1 MIKGEIGMADK
12 ERLDELIQLIDRY
25 NYSYYTLDS
34 PEISDAEYDSL
45 YDQLVQLEKDL
56 GIQYDYSPTQR
67 VGGEVLPGFKK
78 HIHLG
83 RLWSLDKSQSE
94 DELRAWAERVARTI
108 RDYNSENEE
117 MLPDPEFVL
126 ELKFDGLTVNLTY
139 QDGRLVQGATRG
151 NGIQGEGILPQLK
164 TIRSIPLRISFKGRV
179 EIQGEG
185 VMPLSALESYNETAD
200 EPLKNARNAA
210 AGALRNLDPRI
221 TEKRR
226 LSAFFYNTGH
236 IEGTSFKTHMEMVEF
251 LKDNKLPVFPY
262 IKVFRSIDDL
272 MEEIHSQQ
280 EGRKSLDVLTDGM
293 VVKINDLRTR
303 EVLGYTNKFPRWA
316 MAYKFEAEERT
327 TRVIGVQWNVGR
339 TAKVTPTAILEPVD
353 IGGVTVKR
361 ATLNNYDD
369 IERKGVKLNGRVL
382 IRRSN
387 DVIPEIL
394 GSMPTEEPVSDIEK
408 PTHCPA
414 CGSELYQNGVHI
426 FCPNSLSCKPQLVSR
441 LVHFASRD
449 AMNIEGF
456 SDKTAEIFV
465 EKLDIKDLPDIYEVK
480 YSDIIDLE
488 GFKEKKTQN
497 LLDAIER
504 SKDVSLHSFI
514 YALGVPN
521 VGIKTAMDLAQK
533 YGSLEGLM
541 DAGQED
547 LVGIPDIG
555 EIVAKS
561 IVEFFHDDGIKRG
574 IEKLLDEGVRPH
586 HHQVEVEE
594 ESIFTGRTLVITGTI
609 QGMTRN
615 EIKDKI
621 IQMGG
626 TVTGSV
632 SKKTDFVIVGAEAG
646 SKLKK
651 AQDLNIP
658 IIGEEELKDIFKKG

>member
-1 MIKGEIGMADK
+1 MAGK

-34 PEISDAEYDSL
+34 PEISDAEYDRL
-45 YDQLVQLEKDL
+45 YDELVRLEKEL
-56 GIQYDYSPTQR
+56 KIQYDYSPTQR

-78 HIHLG
+78 HIHQG

-94 DELRAWAERVARTI
+94 EELRAWAEKIARTVSEYN
-108 RDYNSENEE
+108 RDNEE
-117 MLPDPEFVL
+117 GLPEPEFVL
-126 ELKFDGLTVNLTY
+126 EFKFDGLTVNLTY
-139 QDGRLVQGATRG
+139 RDGKLVQGATRG
-151 NGIQGEGILPQLK
+151 NGIQGEAILPQLK
-164 TIRSIPLRISFKGRV
+164 TIKSIPLRIPFKGEV

-185 VMPLSALESYNETAD
+185 IMPLSVLETYNETAD

-210 AGALRNLDPRI
+210 AGALRNLDPRV

-226 LSAFFYNTGH
+226 LSAFFYNTGY
-236 IEGTSFKTHMEMVEF
+236 IDGKSFATHMEMIEF
-251 LKDNKLPVFPY
+251 LRENRLPVFPY
-262 IKVFRSIDDL
+262 IKVFTSIDRL

-280 EGRKSLDVLTDGM
+280 ESRKSLDVLTDGM
-293 VVKINDLRTR
+293 VVKLNDLKTR
-303 EVLGYTNKFPRWA
+303 EILGYTNKFPRWA
-316 MAYKFEAEERT
+316 IAYKFEAEETT

-339 TAKVTPTAILEPVD
+339 TAKVTPTAILEPVE
-353 IGGVTVKR
+353 IGGVTVRR

-394 GSMPTEEPVSDIEK
+394 GSMPTDEPVSDIEK

-456 SDKTAEIFV
+456 SEKTAEIFV
-465 EKLDIKDLPDIYEVK
+465 EKLDIKDLPDIYELK
-480 YSDIIDLE
+480 YSDIIELE
-488 GFKEKKTQN
+488 GFREKKTQN
-497 LLDAIER
+497 LVDAIEK

-514 YALGVPN
+514 YALGIPN
-521 VGIKTAMDLAQK
+521 VGIKTARDLAEK
-533 YGSLEGLM
+533 YGSLERLM
-541 DAGQED
+541 DAGQVE
-547 LVGIPDIG
+547 LVGIQDIG

-561 IVEFFHDDGIKRG
+561 IVEFFQDERIMRG
-574 IEKLLDEGVRPH
+574 IEKLLHEGVKPH
-586 HHQVEVEE
+586 HQEVKVEE
-594 ESIFTGRTLVITGTI
+594 ESIFTGKTVVITGTI

-615 EIKDKI
+615 EIKERVI
-621 IQMGG
+621 RMGG

-632 SKKTDFVIVGAEAG
+632 SKKTDFVIVGEDAG
-646 SKLKK
+646 SKLTK
-651 AQDLNIP
+651 AQDLKIP
-658 IIGEEELKDIFKKG
+658 IIGEDQLKDILK

>member
-1 MIKGEIGMADK
+1 MADK

-34 PEISDAEYDSL
+34 PEISDAEYDRL
-45 YDQLVQLEKDL
+45 YDELVRLEKDL
-56 GIQYDYSPTQR
+56 GMVYDYSPTQR
-67 VGGEVLPGFKK
+67 VGGEVLSGFRK
-78 HIHLG
+78 HNHLG

-94 DELRAWAERVARTI
+94 EELRAWAEKIARTI
-108 RDYNSENEE
+108 SDYNSQNEDK
-117 MLPDPEFVL
+117 LPQPEFVL
-126 ELKFDGLTVNLTY
+126 EFKFDGLTVNLTY

-151 NGIQGEGILPQLK
+151 NGIQGEAILPQLK
-164 TIRSIPLRISFKGRV
+164 TIKSIPLRIPFKGKV
-179 EIQGEG
+179 EVQGEG
-185 VMPLSALESYNETAD
+185 VMPLSVLETYNVTAD

-210 AGALRNLDPRI
+210 AGALRNLDPRV

-226 LSAFFYNTGH
+226 LSAFFYNTGYM
-236 IEGTSFKTHMEMVEF
+236 EGKSFSTHMEMIEF
-251 LKDNKLPVFPY
+251 LKDNRLPVFPY
-262 IKVFRSIDDL
+262 IRVFSSIDRL

-280 EGRKSLDVLTDGM
+280 ESRKSLDVLTDGM
-293 VVKINDLRTR
+293 VIKLNDLKTR
-303 EVLGYTNKFPRWA
+303 EILGYTNKFPRWA
-316 MAYKFEAEERT
+316 IAYKFEAEELT

-339 TAKVTPTAILEPVD
+339 TAKVTPTAILEPVE

-394 GSMPTEEPVSDIEK
+394 GSMPTDEPVSEIER

-456 SDKTAEIFV
+456 SEKTAELFV
-465 EKLDIKDLPDIYEVK
+465 EKLDIKDLPDIYELK
-480 YSDIIDLE
+480 YSDIMDLE

-497 LLDAIER
+497 LVDAIEK

-514 YALGVPN
+514 YALGIPN
-521 VGIKTAMDLAQK
+521 VGIKTARDLADR
-533 YGSLEGLM
+533 YGSLEGIM
-541 DAGQED
+541 GATRED
-547 LVGIPDIG
+547 LVGIQDIG
-555 EIVAKS
+555 EIVAES
-561 IVEFFHDDGIKRG
+561 IVEFFQDEMIRSG
-574 IEKLLDEGVRPH
+574 IEKLLNEGVKPH
-586 HHQVEVEE
+586 HQQVEVEE
-594 ESIFTGRTLVITGTI
+594 ESIFTGKTVVITGTI
-609 QGMTRN
+609 EGMTRN
-615 EIKDKI
+615 EIKDRVI
-621 IQMGG
+621 GMGG

-632 SKKTDFVIVGAEAG
+632 SRKTDFVIVGEEAG
-646 SKLKK
+646 SKLTK
-651 AQDLNIP
+651 AQELNIP
-658 IIGEEELKDIFKKG
+658 IIREDELKNILK